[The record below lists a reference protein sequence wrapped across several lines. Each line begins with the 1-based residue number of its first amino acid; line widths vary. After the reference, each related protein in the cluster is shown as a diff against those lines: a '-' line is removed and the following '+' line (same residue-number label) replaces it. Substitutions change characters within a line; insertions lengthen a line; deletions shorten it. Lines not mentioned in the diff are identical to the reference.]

1 MPKSKKKSK
10 KTPLAIPAPAPEPT
24 YVDALFKQVERYV
37 AASADVPRQDN
48 TLLIIPGG
56 DNAKIL
62 ANLVQGKVRGVVA
75 VDNSALAEL
84 ATALYG
90 LAVAEKK
97 KELSALPLIDFSEAK
112 SKRDW
117 AKFMERFNSWKNVDI
132 TGTEPEPPSAA

>member
-1 MPKSKKKSK
+1 MPKDKKKSK

-90 LAVAEKK
+90 LAVQEKK
-97 KELSALPLIDFSEAK
+97 KEIPVIDFSEAK
-112 SKRDW
+112 TKADW
-117 AKFMERFNSWKNVDI
+117 SKFMERFNSWKN
-132 TGTEPEPPSAA
+132 EPEPPPPSAAS

>member
-24 YVDALFKQVERYV
+24 YVDALFRQVERYV

-90 LAVAEKK
+90 LAVQEKK
-97 KELSALPLIDFSEAK
+97 KEIPVIDFSEAK
-112 SKRDW
+112 TKRDW
-117 AKFMERFNSWKNVDI
+117 AKFMERFNSWKNE
-132 TGTEPEPPSAA
+132 GGQPEPPGAA